1 MRLLQILSNK
11 KSKFNNFL
19 TKNHFEQLSDLN
31 IEFFES
37 VKNSLLDP
45 QGLNLANDVKWIKLN
60 QNWNSSK
67 FPVVIGGEG
76 PPVLL
81 LHGFDSSFLEFRRIY
96 QSLKKNFQV
105 IIPDLLGFGFSPRH
119 ATYDYNP
126 SKIILYLIDILEK
139 LNITNNL
146 KIIGASM
153 GGSTALK
160 LAFEIPNTIDKIIL
174 LSPAG
179 LFGEPKNI
187 PFPLNQIGA
196 SFLGLPQVRKS
207 LCRQAFAFPK
217 ICVGEMEEQ
226 IASIHLGC
234 KGWRNS
240 LASFAKSGGFAGT
253 QKYIQNIPIK
263 TLCGENDRILG
274 KKEIKNIKEIE
285 KLNFIGLQNCGH
297 LPHVDL
303 PILSGKIIED
313 YFCNRNNF

>member
-1 MRLLQILSNK
+1 MTKIYSE
-11 KSKFNNFL
+11 KF
-19 TKNHFEQLSDLN
+19 SDLN
-31 IEFFES
+31 VDFFES
-37 VKNSLLDP
+37 AKNSLLDP
-45 QGLNLANDVKWIKLN
+45 LGLYLANDVQWIKLN
-60 QNWNSSK
+60 ENWNSLK
-67 FPVVIGGEG
+67 FPVVIGGKG
-76 PPVLL
+76 PPILL

-96 QSLKKNFQV
+96 QSLKRNFQV
-105 IIPDLLGFGFSPRH
+105 IIPDLLGFGFSPRC
-119 ATYDYNP
+119 ATNEYNP
-126 SKIILYLIDILEK
+126 SKIISCLIDLLK
-139 LNITNNL
+139 TLQITKNL

-160 LAFEIPNTIDKIIL
+160 LASEIPESIDRIIL

-179 LFGEPKNI
+179 LFGEPKSI

-196 SFLGLPQVRKS
+196 SFLGLQKVRSS
-207 LCRQAFAFPK
+207 LCRQAFAFPDE
-217 ICVGEMEEQ
+217 CVGEMEEQ

-263 TLCGENDRILG
+263 AVCGENDRILG
-274 KKEIKNIKEIE
+274 KKEIKNIRKID

-303 PILSGKIIED
+303 PSLSSKIIQD
-313 YFCNRNNF
+313 YFLE

>member
-1 MRLLQILSNK
+1 MN
-11 KSKFNNFL
+11 
-19 TKNHFEQLSDLN
+19 KNHSEKLSDLN
-31 IEFFES
+31 IDFFKS
-37 VKNSLLDP
+37 AKMSLLDP
-45 QGLNLANDVKWIKLN
+45 LGLYLANDVKWIKLN
-60 QNWNSSK
+60 KNWNSSS

-76 PPVLL
+76 QPLLL

-96 QSLKKNFQV
+96 QSLKQNFQV
-105 IIPDLLGFGFSPRH
+105 FIPDLLGFGFSPRC
-119 ATYDYNP
+119 ATNEYNP
-126 SKIILYLIDILEK
+126 SKIISYLVDLLETLK
-139 LNITNNL
+139 ITNNL

-160 LAFEIPNTIDKIIL
+160 FAFENKDCIEKILL

-207 LCRQAFAFPK
+207 LCRQAFAYPDE
-217 ICVGEMEEQ
+217 CVGKMEEQ

-253 QKYIQNIPIK
+253 NKYIQDIPIK
-263 TLCGENDRILG
+263 TICGENDRILG
-274 KKEIKNIKEIE
+274 KKEIKNIKKIE
-285 KLNFIGLQNCGH
+285 KLNFVGLQNCGH
-297 LPHVDL
+297 LPHIDL
-303 PILSGKIIED
+303 PSLSSKIIND
-313 YFCNRNNF
+313 YFCN

>member
-1 MRLLQILSNK
+1 MRNK
-11 KSKFNNFL
+11 KSKSNNLL
-19 TKNHFEQLSDLN
+19 TKTDFEQFSDLN
-31 IEFFES
+31 IEFFENAKS
-37 VKNSLLDP
+37 SLLDP
-45 QGLNLANDVKWIKLN
+45 LGLYLANDVKWIKLN
-60 QNWNSSK
+60 EKWNSMK
-67 FPVVIGGEG
+67 FPVVIGGKG
-76 PPVLL
+76 QPILL

-96 QSLKKNFQV
+96 QALKRNFQV
-105 IIPDLLGFGFSPRH
+105 IVPDLLGFGFCPRC
-119 ATYDYNP
+119 ASNEYNP
-126 SKIILYLIDILEK
+126 SKIILCLIDILESLQIK
-139 LNITNNL
+139 NNL

-160 LAFEIPNTIDKIIL
+160 LAYAIPNNIDKIML

-179 LFGEPKNI
+179 LFGEPKRI

-207 LCRQAFAFPK
+207 LCRQAFAYPDE
-217 ICVGEMEEQ
+217 CVGQMEEQ

-253 QKYIQNIPIK
+253 QKYIQNFSIK

-274 KKEIKNIKEIE
+274 KNEIKNIKEIK

-297 LPHVDL
+297 LPHIDL
-303 PILSGKIIED
+303 PSLSSKIIYD
-313 YFCNRNNF
+313 YFL

>member
-1 MRLLQILSNK
+1 MKNK
-11 KSKFNNFL
+11 KLKS
-19 TKNHFEQLSDLN
+19 NHFLNKTHFEKFSDLN

-37 VKNSLLDP
+37 AKMSLLDP
-45 QGLNLANDVKWIKLN
+45 LGLSLANDVKWIKLN
-60 QNWNSSK
+60 KNWNSLK
-67 FPVVIGGEG
+67 FPVAIGGKG
-76 PPVLL
+76 QPILL

-96 QSLKKNFQV
+96 QSLKRNFQV
-105 IIPDLLGFGFSPRH
+105 IIPDLLGFGFTPRS
-119 ATYDYNP
+119 ATLEYNP
-126 SKIILYLIDILEK
+126 SKIISHLIDILETLQIK
-139 LNITNNL
+139 SNL

-160 LAFEIPNTIDKIIL
+160 LAFEIPDSIDKMIL

-179 LFGEPKNI
+179 LFGKPKII

-196 SFLGLPQVRKS
+196 AFLGLPKVRKS
-207 LCRQAFAFPK
+207 LCRQAFAFPNE
-217 ICVGEMEEQ
+217 CVGKMEEQ

-263 TLCGENDRILG
+263 SICGENDRILG
-274 KKEIKNIKEIE
+274 KKEIKNIREID

-303 PILSGKIIED
+303 PSMSSKIIQD
-313 YFCNRNNF
+313 YFFENSFLN